1 MFASVILQMY
11 PVPAPI
17 PLNIPVVFVTPLK
30 VNDRGAVPPP
40 PVSLTVAVPP
50 LHNTG
55 TVTAADPVIIAGS
68 VTGSVPVTGPHPF
81 ASVMLHGSPA
91 PAAIPLNIPVVFVT
105 PLKVYD
111 RGAVPPLPVRVTVPV
126 PPLHKIAVVTDA
138 EPVSAAGC
146 VTPSVPVNGPQLL
159 ASVML
164 QE

>member
-1 MFASVILQMY
+1 MLQIY
-11 PVPAPI
+11 PVPAGI
-17 PLNIPVVFVTPLK
+17 PLKMPVVLVTPLN
-30 VNDRGAVPPP
+30 VYDSGAVPPP

-55 TVTAADPVIIAGS
+55 TVTAADPVIFAGS
-68 VTGSVPVTGPHPF
+68 VTGRVPVTGPHPF
-81 ASVMLHGSPA
+81 ASVMLHAYPA
-91 PAAIPLNIPVVFVT
+91 PADIPLNTPVVFVT

-138 EPVSAAGC
+138 EPVSTAGC
-146 VTPSVPVNGPQLL
+146 VTPSVPVKGPQLL

-164 QE
+164 HE